1 MTNNV
6 ALVSTGSPIPAF
18 GTEAATAAAGGYVL
32 SSVLITPPANAA
44 YMKFGLDITGETS
57 ATGPYIALYV
67 AEQNQ
72 ANTAIYGDGTP
83 SGTTPPSEYPIA
95 TLQVR
100 PSVAA
105 GGVIARNTDY
115 LECPLVPFYP
125 GLLNETGYVFTAAT
139 INVEFFYLNTNQ

>member
-6 ALVSTGSPIPAF
+6 SLVSTGAAIAAF
-18 GTEAATAAAGGYVL
+18 GAEASTAAAGGYVL

-57 ATGPYIALYV
+57 ATAPYIALYA

-72 ANTAIYGDGTP
+72 ANTALYGDGTP
-83 SGTTPPSEYPIA
+83 TGTVPPSEYPVA

-100 PSVAA
+100 PSLAA
-105 GGVIARNTDY
+105 GSAIARNSDY

-125 GLLNETGYVFTAAT
+125 GLLNQTGYVFTAAT
-139 INVEFFYLNTNQ
+139 INIEFFYLNTNQ